1 METHKRV
8 LGILY
13 IVTGVFQILLLSF
26 LSTLLSTL
34 FPMLIERA
42 GEGAWALQWVSSLG
56 GTIAFAL
63 IVVFAIP
70 SLIAGVGILNNK
82 SWALVLALILG
93 CFKLFSFPIGTII
106 GIYTI
111 WVFSEHQKLTK
122 TKESV

>member
-1 METHKRV
+1 MDTHKRV

-13 IVTGVFQILLLSF
+13 IVTVLFQILLFSF
-26 LSTLLSTL
+26 LAAIFSTL
-34 FPMLIERA
+34 FPHLVEKA

-56 GTIAFAL
+56 GVIAITL

-82 SWALVLALILG
+82 QWALVLALILG

-111 WVFSEHQKLTK
+111 WVFSEHQKQIK
-122 TKESV
+122 TTT